1 MKKFFVFLMA
11 TAIAFSMTGCGILLG
26 SMLISSGD
34 SDDTKTVS
42 NVQKPEENK
51 NDSAQKEEESKEESA
66 TAKVG
71 GTVEGSKWKISLTS
85 AKTYEQIEGQ
95 FSTEKP
101 AEGKIYL
108 VCFFEVEN
116 VSNEDDYFNH
126 LNFESYVDGYNQSKE
141 VLMADIGDFSTL
153 TGDVAAGKKLKGYLA
168 WEVSPDWKEL
178 EVSYK
183 DDYFSGKKDATFVV
197 TPDQLSE

>member
-1 MKKFFVFLMA
+1 MKKIIVFLLAM
-11 TAIAFSMTGCGILLG
+11 TLSFSMTGCGVLLS
-26 SMLISSGD
+26 SMLMATDD
-34 SDDTKTVS
+34 SDDTTVIS
-42 NVQKPEENK
+42 VIQESEDKK
-51 NDSAQKEEESKEESA
+51 DDSDQKEQESKEESTA
-66 TAKVG
+66 AKVG
-71 GTVEGSKWKISLTS
+71 ETVEGSKWKISLTS
-85 AKTYEQIEGQ
+85 AKTYEQIEGA
-95 FSTEKP
+95 FRTEEP

-108 VCFFEVEN
+108 VCFFDVEN
-116 VSNEDDYFNH
+116 VSDEDDYFNH

-141 VLMADIGDFSTL
+141 VLMADIGDMSTL

-197 TPDQLSE
+197 TPDQISE

>member
-1 MKKFFVFLMA
+1 MKKFFVFLMVA
-11 TAIAFSMTGCGILLG
+11 AITFSMTGCGVLLG
-26 SMLISSGD
+26 SMLVASDD
-34 SDDTKTVS
+34 SDDVKVIS
-42 NVQKPEENK
+42 NIQGEEGGEQ
-51 NDSAQKEEESKEESA
+51 DSDERQEEAKEQSTA
-66 TAKVG
+66 AKVG
-71 GTVEGSKWKISLTS
+71 ETVEGSKWKISLTS
-85 AKTYEQIEGQ
+85 AKTYEKIEGA
-95 FSTEKP
+95 FRTEEP

-108 VCFFEVEN
+108 VCFFDVEN
-116 VSNEDDYFNH
+116 VSDEDDYFNH

-141 VLMADIGDFSTL
+141 VLMADIGDMSTL

-168 WEVSPDWKEL
+168 WEVSPDWEEL